1 MMQAALPSH
10 FRLRM
15 VSGFSRMVWKRPGEI
30 YYIGG
35 ADVLPAPLTP
45 EEEQDVI
52 QQLSKDNNGRSD
64 LHRYDWA
71 DQGDQYV

>member
-35 ADVLPAPLTP
+35 ADVLPPPLTP
-45 EEEQDVI
+45 EEE
-52 QQLSKDNNGRSD
+52 
-64 LHRYDWA
+64 
-71 DQGDQYV
+71 